1 MGATVETG
9 IYTGTQYYVGLSAN
23 DMLAFIGYGNQAHL
37 TVTVR
42 NNAKGTTQQYDVN
55 LINSAQ

>member
-1 MGATVETG
+1 MGATAETS
-9 IYTGTQYYVGLSAN
+9 IYTGTQHYVGLSEN
-23 DMLAFIGYGNQAHL
+23 DKLTFIGYGNQAHL

-42 NNAKGTTQQYDVN
+42 NNAKGITRQYDVN